1 MLARQMLA
9 TLRERLRARRRR
21 SEEQRDKATVEAAV
35 LEHELAER
43 ASHDPTAAI
52 PPMRN
57 NTDWGGWVG

>member
-1 MLARQMLA
+1 MLRI
-9 TLRERLRARRRR
+9 LREKLRSRRRR
-21 SEEQRDKATVEAAV
+21 TEERLDKAAVEAAL

-43 ASHDPTAAI
+43 ESHEPTAAI